1 VVQFFIGQMSFLSI
15 SDNALSISD
24 NALSIS
30 DNALSTSDNALSTSD
45 NARKDVSRL
54 YLLAKALVSNK

>member
-1 VVQFFIGQMSFLSI
+1 MVQFFIGQMSFLSI

-24 NALSIS
+24 NALSTI
-30 DNALSTSDNALSTSD
+30 DNAW
-45 NARKDVSRL
+45 KDVSRL